1 MPTTLI
7 ARNEQT
13 RSGDVDD
20 SDEAEED
27 GFVGAD
33 SNGPQV
39 ISRLKCDVQVVNVN
53 VSAEY

>member
-1 MPTTLI
+1 MPTTPI
-7 ARNEQT
+7 SRNEQA

-39 ISRLKCDVQVVNVN
+39 LHDQM
-53 VSAEY
+53 